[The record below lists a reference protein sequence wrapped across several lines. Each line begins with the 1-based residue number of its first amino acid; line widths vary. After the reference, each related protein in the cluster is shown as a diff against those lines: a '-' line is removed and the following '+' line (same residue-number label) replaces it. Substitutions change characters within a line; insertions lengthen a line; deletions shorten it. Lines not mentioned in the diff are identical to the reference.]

1 METAIVKA
9 ACAIGAGIAIGF
21 GAIGPAVGEGN
32 AVGKALEGMARQP
45 EMANLLRTNISL
57 AAPLPNPPA
66 FIRWL
71 SPCCYCSSSARY
83 DSRKGKEEWLVTGFE
98 SFVGINPWTALF
110 TFCNMMITFAVLK
123 KFLFKPV
130 KKMIDDRQAEIDT
143 MYADADAAKQKAAE
157 LEQEYQQHLQSIRD
171 ERDTLLRE
179 ATARA
184 QKREEEIV
192 GEARAEAAALRA
204 AAEADIAQER
214 KKAVNDLKNEIGGI
228 AVDIAGK
235 VVEREINETDHKA
248 LIDEFIRNVG
258 DAS

>member
-1 METAIVKA
+1 M
-9 ACAIGAGIAIGF
+9 
-21 GAIGPAVGEGN
+21 
-32 AVGKALEGMARQP
+32 
-45 EMANLLRTNISL
+45 
-57 AAPLPNPPA
+57 
-66 FIRWL
+66 
-71 SPCCYCSSSARY
+71 
-83 DSRKGKEEWLVTGFE
+83 TGFE
-98 SFVGINPWTALF
+98 SFVGIDPWTALF

-130 KKMIDDRQAEIDT
+130 KKMIDDRQAEIDI

-171 ERDTLLRE
+171 ERNTLLRE

>member
-1 METAIVKA
+1 M
-9 ACAIGAGIAIGF
+9 
-21 GAIGPAVGEGN
+21 
-32 AVGKALEGMARQP
+32 
-45 EMANLLRTNISL
+45 
-57 AAPLPNPPA
+57 
-66 FIRWL
+66 
-71 SPCCYCSSSARY
+71 
-83 DSRKGKEEWLVTGFE
+83 TGFE
-98 SFVGINPWTALF
+98 SFVGIDPWTALF

-130 KKMIDDRQAEIDT
+130 KKMIDDRQAEIDA

-192 GEARAEAAALRA
+192 GEARAEAATLRA